1 MIVKTLEIE
10 IYLAYANSLKDKR
23 RVSKSIIARLRQKFN
38 VSVSEVADLD
48 SVRDLVL
55 GIAVITN
62 NQPYADTVLDH
73 CINLI
78 ESEYELEIIDI
89 VRYLR

>member
-10 IYLAYANSLKDKR
+10 IYLAYSNSLKDKR

-38 VSVSEVADLD
+38 VSVSEVDDLE
-48 SVRDLVL
+48 SFRDLVL

-62 NQPYADTVLDH
+62 NQRYADTVLDQ

-78 ESEYELEIIDI
+78 ENEYDLEIIDI
-89 VRYLR
+89 ARDLR